1 VKIEIL
7 NRDDDFV
14 RLTLTVEEVRYLRFA
29 LERATFLDTPPQ
41 QQRQIYNFADS
52 LLRELESLTRGQ

>member
-7 NRDDDFV
+7 KRDDDFV
-14 RLTLTVEEVRYLRFA
+14 SLTLTVEEVRYLRYA

-52 LLRELESLTRGQ
+52 LLRKLENLTP